1 MSVQSPWHMS
11 ACTSVCG
18 FHNRQEGVIGSE
30 VSRGGRRFVSVCAT
44 SFLCVV
50 LSWLRTRGSSLLLCT
65 TMEGFQSDAFY
76 GNLFSS
82 SCMQMKPEWLFF
94 FFFNTVYCTQF
105 CLPVILNWICS
116 AAWFNVFIFC
126 IWWMAG
132 FLNYNF
138 KISLS
143 LRSLRSQS
151 KEPPVYQSSPMKK
164 GIYASLSTHSS
175 LVWISLYSRCPSMKW
190 LSLPRSLFIKTRVH
204 FVRCLIPRS
213 NICG

>member
-94 FFFNTVYCTQF
+94 FFLTLYTVLSFVCQSYWIEF
-105 CLPVILNWICS
+105 ALLPDLMS
-116 AAWFNVFIFC
+116 LFFVFDEWLGSWTIT
-126 IWWMAG
+126 
-132 FLNYNF
+132 LR
-138 KISLS
+138 SLS
-143 LRSLRSQS
+143 LFVLYVHRAKSLQYIRAVPWKKVFMLPFRLTRVLFGFRCIPDALLWNDSAFLARSSLRR
-151 KEPPVYQSSPMKK
+151 EY
-164 GIYASLSTHSS
+164 ILSDA
-175 LVWISLYSRCPSMKW
+175 
-190 LSLPRSLFIKTRVH
+190 
-204 FVRCLIPRS
+204 
-213 NICG
+213 

>member
-65 TMEGFQSDAFY
+65 TMGGFQSDAFY

-94 FFFNTVYCTQF
+94 FFILYTVLNFVCQSYWIECAL
-105 CLPVILNWICS
+105 LPDLMS
-116 AAWFNVFIFC
+116 LF
-126 IWWMAG
+126 
-132 FLNYNF
+132 FLF
-138 KISLS
+138 DEWLGSWTITLRSLS
-143 LRSLRSQS
+143 LFVLYVHRAKSLQYIRAVPWKKVFMLPFRLTRVLFGFRCIPDALLWNDSAFLARSSLRR
-151 KEPPVYQSSPMKK
+151 EY
-164 GIYASLSTHSS
+164 ILSDA
-175 LVWISLYSRCPSMKW
+175 
-190 LSLPRSLFIKTRVH
+190 
-204 FVRCLIPRS
+204 
-213 NICG
+213 

>member
-82 SCMQMKPEWLFF
+82 SCMQMKPECFFFSTLYTVLNFVCQSYWIEFALLPDLMSLFF
-94 FFFNTVYCTQF
+94 
-105 CLPVILNWICS
+105 
-116 AAWFNVFIFC
+116 VFDEWLGSWTIT
-126 IWWMAG
+126 
-132 FLNYNF
+132 LR
-138 KISLS
+138 SLS
-143 LRSLRSQS
+143 LFVLYFHRAKSLQYIRAVPWKKVFMLPFRLTRVLFGFRCIPDALLWNDSAFLARSSLRR
-151 KEPPVYQSSPMKK
+151 EY
-164 GIYASLSTHSS
+164 ILSDA
-175 LVWISLYSRCPSMKW
+175 
-190 LSLPRSLFIKTRVH
+190 
-204 FVRCLIPRS
+204 
-213 NICG
+213 

>member
-82 SCMQMKPEWLFF
+82 SCMQMKPECFFFLTLYNVLNFVCQSYWIEFALLPDLMSLFF
-94 FFFNTVYCTQF
+94 
-105 CLPVILNWICS
+105 
-116 AAWFNVFIFC
+116 VFDEWLGSWTIT
-126 IWWMAG
+126 
-132 FLNYNF
+132 LR
-138 KISLS
+138 SLS
-143 LRSLRSQS
+143 LFVLSFTEQRASSISEQSHEKRYLCFPFDSLESCLDFAVFQMPFY
-151 KEPPVYQSSPMKK
+151 EMTQP
-164 GIYASLSTHSS
+164 SS
-175 LVWISLYSRCPSMKW
+175 LAL
-190 LSLPRSLFIKTRVH
+190 H
-204 FVRCLIPRS
+204 
-213 NICG
+213 